1 MIAIKRLRICLI
13 IICVALLFSKD
24 LTSTVP
30 IYLSLVIGFLVLDQI
45 QIAIEESNLKSLEE
59 SR

>member
-1 MIAIKRLRICLI
+1 MIVIKRLRICLI
-13 IICVALLFSKD
+13 IICIALLFSKD
-24 LTSTVP
+24 LISTVP

-45 QIAIEESNLKSLEE
+45 QIAIEESNLNLTED